1 MLCLTFVREEGT
13 KKRSRCVSWKEGEA
27 RDGERRGKAELE
39 DVGLCR
45 EALFQLCLSGSKF
58 WGEWW

>member
-1 MLCLTFVREEGT
+1 MLCLILQEGKGQ
-13 KKRSRCVSWKEGEA
+13 KKGPSVTAAGVCG
-27 RDGERRGKAELE
+27 GRGKAVLE